1 VRGRRVGGTVGGLGG
16 MRLFF
21 MKRLIWQWRKA
32 TNGEMEEL
40 INHEK
45 SLKRAFG
52 LWRCGR

>member
-1 VRGRRVGGTVGGLGG
+1 

-45 SLKRAFG
+45 SLKRGFW